1 MSTYRAPAMR
11 KQGWDYLITVKT
23 DKKKLYW
30 QAARAVLPALP
41 GPPHDVMT
49 ESIRGC
55 TTKWSCWTVSAES
68 VNFPHIRQV
77 ACIIREAFNRA
88 GEKTSKEVAIK
99 TEITFSNSGQVRKPL
114 SKWVMLL
121 FTVAF
126 VSSATTNGCI
136 SQRQSPS
143 RNTFLGS
150 TFCSSRHVVVFP
162 AQPRVEFPRGIRTR
176 RLQDLISPGE
186 HPADERPGRLTLAL
200 PVPLPD
206 LQHHLRRTF
215 TQLIRVLP
223 LGRHDP
229 ASSQFMASKIPGV
242 AQNGRVT
249 WHRSPTKGWQ

>member
-88 GEKTSKEVAIK
+88 VKQLTDRSAQLVAEVA
-99 TEITFSNSGQVRKPL
+99 
-114 SKWVMLL
+114 
-121 FTVAF
+121 
-126 VSSATTNGCI
+126 
-136 SQRQSPS
+136 
-143 RNTFLGS
+143 RNDG
-150 TFCSSRHVVVFP
+150 
-162 AQPRVEFPRGIRTR
+162 
-176 RLQDLISPGE
+176 
-186 HPADERPGRLTLAL
+186 
-200 PVPLPD
+200 
-206 LQHHLRRTF
+206 
-215 TQLIRVLP
+215 
-223 LGRHDP
+223 
-229 ASSQFMASKIPGV
+229 K
-242 AQNGRVT
+242 
-249 WHRSPTKGWQ
+249 